1 MAKSQETFSKKEKE
15 KLKLKKRREKEEK
28 KAERKANSQKGLE
41 LEEMFAYV
49 DENGN
54 LTSTPP
60 DPKKRKVINAED
72 VNIGV
77 GRQAPAEPEEVL
89 RKGVVTFFNES
100 KGYGFIKDAK
110 NQNGVFVHINGL
122 IDQVKE
128 GDKVSFEIEM
138 NHKGANAVKV
148 RFDIPEK
155 VKPVAKV
162 VAEVPAAVFAP
173 IEIEAPAEI
182 AEEPK
187 EENKD

>member
-15 KLKLKKRREKEEK
+15 KLKLKKRKEKEEK
-28 KAERKANSQKGLE
+28 KAERKANSQKGLD
-41 LEEMFAYV
+41 LEDMYAYV

-54 LTSTPP
+54 LTSVLP
-60 DPKKRKVINAED
+60 DPKKKRVINLED

-155 VKPVAKV
+155 VKPVAKTAPV
-162 VAEVPAAVFAP
+162 VAEVAVEVP
-173 IEIEAPAEI
+173 SAEI
-182 AEEPK
+182 IVSTEADDKSE
-187 EENKD
+187 

>member
-15 KLKLKKRREKEEK
+15 KLKLKKRKEKEEK
-28 KAERKANSQKGLE
+28 KAERKANSQKGQDLE
-41 LEEMFAYV
+41 DMYAYV

-54 LTSTPP
+54 LTSVLP
-60 DPKKRKVINAED
+60 DPKKKKIINLED

-100 KGYGFIKDAK
+100 KGYGFIKDTK
-110 NQNGVFVHINGL
+110 NQAGVFVHINGL

-138 NHKGANAVKV
+138 NHKGANAIKV
-148 RFDIPEK
+148 RFDVVEK
-155 VKPVAKV
+155 VKPASKEPIAAPVAKV
-162 VAEVPAAVFAP
+162 E
-173 IEIEAPAEI
+173 EIEAPIVNENT
-182 AEEPK
+182 
-187 EENKD
+187 EENPTA

>member
-15 KLKLKKRREKEEK
+15 KLKLKKRKEKEEK
-28 KAERKANSQKGLE
+28 KAERKANSQKGLD
-41 LEEMFAYV
+41 LEDMMAYV

-54 LTSTPP
+54 LTSSPP
-60 DPKKRKVINAED
+60 DPKKRREINLED
-72 VNIGV
+72 VVIGV
-77 GRQAPAEPEEVL
+77 GKQVAAEPEEAI

-128 GDKVSFEIEM
+128 GDKVTFEIEM

-148 RFDIPEK
+148 RFDKPEK
-155 VKPVAKV
+155 VVKA
-162 VAEVPAAVFAP
+162 PAAAP
-173 IEIEAPAEI
+173 VMAAAPAVETAPANTEAP
-182 AEEPK
+182 K
-187 EENKD
+187 TEEN

>member
-15 KLKLKKRREKEEK
+15 KLKLKKRKEKEEK
-28 KAERKANSQKGLE
+28 KAERKANSQKGLD
-41 LEEMFAYV
+41 LEDMMAYV

-54 LTSTPP
+54 LTSSPP
-60 DPKKRKVINAED
+60 DPKKRREINLED
-72 VNIGV
+72 VVIGV
-77 GRQAPAEPEEVL
+77 GKQVAAEPEEVL

-128 GDKVSFEIEM
+128 GDKVTFEIEM

-148 RFDIPEK
+148 RFDKPEK
-155 VKPVAKV
+155 VVKVPVSAAPV
-162 VAEVPAAVFAP
+162 VAAAPALEAAP
-173 IEIEAPAEI
+173 ANTEAP
-182 AEEPK
+182 K
-187 EENKD
+187 TEEN